1 LRPKIIKNQIYVFKW
16 SFIVFISVLDPDLD
30 PCGSVLK
37 WLPRMWI
44 HIGNTDPDPVQSIG
58 VQKGKKNEISS
69 LKENSPF

>member
-1 LRPKIIKNQIYVFKW
+1 
-16 SFIVFISVLDPDLD
+16 LDPDLD

-37 WLPRMWI
+37 WLPWMWI

-58 VQKGKKNEISS
+58 VQKGKKNKISS